1 MSAKSSDWKVYRKEW
16 YNDRVMETYINSPII
31 DKQNDLIPTNVLE
44 ESMDFYM
51 KYGIYSYQHEE
62 IPIGLPLAYK
72 IDDGKIKVKYGIHN
86 QLEMHNKVWEEIQDF
101 GKNGGSSIRG
111 ETLSQDLV
119 CPDGANTC
127 FNKINDL
134 GLWSVSWVGDN
145 PANIEA
151 TVTDV
156 ALAKADD
163 PKTPAKPSER
173 RRGSDRNPAGT
184 ASGQRGGI
192 KLSEANIKTLENLRD
207 KHNEDVGDNPAKK
220 ANLGALKA
228 VFRRGAGAFSTSHRP
243 SVSSRDQWAVARV
256 KAFLKLL
263 KSGRPS
269 NPKYTTDYDLLPKDH
284 PKSTKKHAGRTL
296 LVKPPEGHHWMAYK
310 DGPVLMV
317 GDYKPHE
324 GAVEAFEFEVI
335 EEHDDSRL
343 IKADNHNNFIN
354 ESNESEVMAKKDDD
368 CGCSTEKSEETTEE
382 VKSEEVTV
390 EVVSADELP
399 DIVEEEA
406 EKMDEEEKEEEE
418 EKEMTLKE
426 LQEEIKA
433 MRMKMEELSKPSHY
447 GKEEEEKED
456 EEKEEEAE
464 KSETDVEPSLDV
476 VMKSLKK
483 YGISVYAGSK
493 VTPAPATDAPKATSI
508 DWNKMSKSWDE
519 LEEIVGE
526 N

>member
-1 MSAKSSDWKVYRKEW
+1 MAAKSTDWKVYRKEW

-31 DKQNDLIPTNVLE
+31 DKQNDLIPTDVLE

-51 KYGIYSYQHEE
+51 KYGVYSYQHEE

-86 QLEMHNKVWEEIQDF
+86 QLEMHDKVWQEIKEY
-101 GKNGGSSIRG
+101 GTNGGSSIRG
-111 ETLSQDLV
+111 ETISQDLV
-119 CPDGANTC
+119 CPQGADTS

-156 ALAKADD
+156 ALAKSRHSGE
-163 PKTPAKPSER
+163 PAKPSER
-173 RRGSDRNPAGT
+173 RRGSRRNPAGT

-207 KHNEDVGDNPAKK
+207 KHNEDVGDDPAKK

-256 KAFLKLL
+256 KAFLVLL
-263 KSGRPS
+263 KSGRPK
-269 NPKYTTDYDLLPKDH
+269 NPKYTTDYDLLPKEH
-284 PKSTKKHAGRTL
+284 PKSTK
-296 LVKPPEGHHWMAYK
+296 E
-310 DGPVLMV
+310 
-317 GDYKPHE
+317 
-324 GAVEAFEFEVI
+324 
-335 EEHDDSRL
+335 
-343 IKADNHNNFIN
+343 KADKTNNFIN
-354 ESNESEVMAKKDDD
+354 ESNERDVMTKKDDD
-368 CGCSTEKSEETTEE
+368 CACSTEKAEETEAVEE

-399 DIVEEEA
+399 DIIEEEA
-406 EKMDEEEKEEEE
+406 EKMEEEE

-426 LQEEIKA
+426 LQEEMKA
-433 MRMKMEELSKPSHY
+433 MREKIEELSKPEHY
-447 GKEEEEKED
+447 DEEKEEH

-464 KSETDVEPSLDV
+464 KSETEVEPSLEV

-483 YGISVYAGSK
+483 YGISVYTGSK
-493 VTPAPATDAPKATSI
+493 ATPAPVTDAPKVESF
-508 DWNKMSKSWDE
+508 DWNNVSKSWDE

>member
-31 DKQNDLIPTNVLE
+31 DKQNDLIPTDVLE

-86 QLEMHNKVWEEIQDF
+86 QLEMHDKVWDEIKDF
-101 GKNGGSSIRG
+101 GTKGGSSIRG
-111 ETLSQDLV
+111 ETISQDLV

-156 ALAKADD
+156 ALAKSRHA
-163 PKTPAKPSER
+163 KEPAKPSER
-173 RRGSDRNPAGT
+173 RRGSDKNPEGS
-184 ASGQRGGI
+184 ASGERGGI

-207 KHNEDVGDNPAKK
+207 KHNEDVGDDPAKK

-243 SVSSRDQWAVARV
+243 SVTSRDQWAVARV

-284 PKSTKKHAGRTL
+284 PKSTKKDAGKT
-296 LVKPPEGHHWMAYK
+296 VIAKPPKGYHWMITR
-310 DGPVLMV
+310 DGPALME
-317 GDYKPHE
+317 GDYEPHD
-324 GAVEAFEFEVI
+324 GAVEAYEFVLLESHNDERIV
-335 EEHDDSRL
+335 
-343 IKADNHNNFIN
+343 KADKGNNFIN
-354 ESNESEVMAKKDDD
+354 KSKESEDMTTKAED
-368 CGCSTEKSEETTEE
+368 CDCSTEKAEETTEE

-390 EVVSADELP
+390 EVVSPEELP
-399 DIVEEEA
+399 DIVEEA
-406 EKMDEEEKEEEE
+406 EKGEHEEE
-418 EKEMTLKE
+418 EKDEHYDMKSMA
-426 LQEEIKA
+426 EEIKA
-433 MRMKMEELSKPSHY
+433 LHEKVEELRKP
-447 GKEEEEKED
+447 KD
-456 EEKEEEAE
+456 EEKEEDE
-464 KSETDVEPSLDV
+464 KEEDEKMDHEDKKKESEPSLEV

-483 YGISVYAGSK
+483 YGISVYTGSK
-493 VTPAPATDAPKATSI
+493 ATPAPVTDAPKVESF
-508 DWNKMSKSWDE
+508 DWNNVSKSWDE